1 MSRKMARFRSQI
13 DAAIKSVLDSSN
25 FVLGKHVEEFEKRF
39 AEYIGVTYCRGVANG
54 TDALEL
60 CIKALQL
67 EPKSY
72 ILTVANAGNY
82 SSTAI
87 LASGH
92 IPIFVDIDS
101 KTLNISLA
109 NILKIHPRRVS
120 ALIVTHLYGQ
130 PVREIEKIQNYCKEN
145 SIYLIEDCAQSHGAK
160 IAGKAT
166 GSFGDLAAF
175 SFYPTKNLGG
185 IGDGGAITTDD
196 KILDSRI
203 EKLRNYG
210 WGVKYQIDL
219 EGGRNSRLDD
229 IQASVLT
236 NFLNTLDEDNRRRK
250 EIADRYRNEIRNKF
264 VIFPEYSENSV
275 YHLFIILSEFRDALK
290 LHLSTQKIDSAI
302 HYPVVD
308 SQQIGRNSGK
318 DSALRN
324 TLAISKKILTIPCH
338 PEMTDE
344 EITRTI
350 KALNNFT
357 KMN

>member
-1 MSRKMARFRSQI
+1 MSRKIARFRPQI

-25 FVLGKHVEEFEKRF
+25 FVLGKHVETFEKRF
-39 AEYIGVTYCRGVANG
+39 AEYIGANYCRGVANG

-60 CIKALQL
+60 CLRALQL

-72 ILTVANAGNY
+72 VMTVANAGNY

-92 IPIFVDIDS
+92 IPIFVDVDS
-101 KTLNISLA
+101 KTLNISLE
-109 NILKIHPRRVS
+109 NILRVDPRGIS

-130 PVREIEKIQNYCKEN
+130 PVQRIKEIQDYCKEN
-145 SIYLIEDCAQSHGAK
+145 SIYLVEDCAQSHGAR
-160 IAGKAT
+160 IEGKTT

-196 KILDSRI
+196 KIFVSRI

-219 EGGRNSRLDD
+219 EDGRNSRLDE

-236 NFLNTLDEDNRRRK
+236 SLLNTLDQGNRRRI
-250 EIADRYRNEIRNKF
+250 EIAKRYRNEIRNKLI
-264 VIFPEYSENSV
+264 VFPEVNENSV
-275 YHLFIILSEFRDALK
+275 YHLFIILTDFRDALQ
-290 LHLSTQKIDSAI
+290 LHLGNQKIDSAI

-308 SQQIGRNSGK
+308 SQQIGRHSEK
-318 DSALRN
+318 EAALVN
-324 TLAISKKILTIPCH
+324 TLAQAKRILTIPCH

-350 KALNNFT
+350 QALNCFT
-357 KMN
+357 KMD